1 MLVEHNLE
9 EVMRSCRRLIVLND
23 GRVIGDGAPQAV
35 MADAIVREAYVGSG
49 MRKPCSALKHL
60 NCGYGSVRAVHD
72 ASFDV
77 PAGSVFALLGP
88 NGAGK
93 TSTIMAIMGHVDIY
107 AGRIVFDDADIT
119 RRRAVDRV
127 DLGIA
132 LVPEGRQLFSDLTV
146 DENLTVG
153 GYARPLAH
161 DAAKR
166 DRVFGYF
173 PRLYER
179 RRQLAGSLSG
189 GEQQMLAIGRAL
201 MAEPR
206 LLLVDELS
214 LGLMPKMVDLCLDA
228 LMKLKDEGLEH
239 SSRRT
244 EYRPRSGCRRSGLRV
259 VFRCPGFFRNSGGG
273 ESGGLVVYGVSRRQ
287 RPTRVRRPPRS

>member
-1 MLVEHNLE
+1 MLKIE
-9 EVMRSCRRLIVLND
+9 
-23 GRVIGDGAPQAV
+23 
-35 MADAIVREAYVGSG
+35 
-49 MRKPCSALKHL
+49 HL
-60 NCGYGSVRAVHD
+60 NCGYGSVLAVHD
-72 ASFDV
+72 VSFGV

-93 TSTIMAIMGHVDIY
+93 TSTMMAIMGHVDIHG
-107 AGRIVFDDADIT
+107 GRILLDGVDIT
-119 RRRAVDRV
+119 RRSAVDRV
-127 DLGIA
+127 DMGIS

-153 GYARPLAH
+153 GYARPAAR

-166 DRVFGYF
+166 DRIFGYF
-173 PRLYER
+173 PRLSER

-214 LGLMPKMVDLCLDA
+214 LGLMPKMVDICLDV
-228 LMKLKDEGLEH
+228 LMRLKREGLTILLVEQNTARALDVADQVCVL
-239 SSRRT
+239 SSGTQMFQGTSAEARAAGSLFAT
-244 EYRPRSGCRRSGLRV
+244 
-259 VFRCPGFFRNSGGG
+259 FFGASA
-273 ESGGLVVYGVSRRQ
+273 
-287 RPTRVRRPPRS
+287 

>member
-1 MLVEHNLE
+1 ML
-9 EVMRSCRRLIVLND
+9 
-23 GRVIGDGAPQAV
+23 
-35 MADAIVREAYVGSG
+35 AIDH
-49 MRKPCSALKHL
+49 LK
-60 NCGYGSVRAVHD
+60 CGYGFVRAVHD
-72 ASFDV
+72 VSFDV
-77 PAGSVFALLGP
+77 PAASVLALLGP

-107 AGRIVFDDADIT
+107 AGRIVFDGADIT
-119 RRRAVDRV
+119 ARPAVGRV

-132 LVPEGRQLFSDLTV
+132 LVPEGRQLFSDLSV

-153 GYARPLAH
+153 GYARPRAR

-179 RRQLAGSLSG
+179 RTQLAGSLSG

-214 LGLMPKMVDLCLDA
+214 LGLMPKMVDLCLDVLIRLKRDGLGIVLVEQNTVRA
-228 LMKLKDEGLEH
+228 LDVADRVCVL
-239 SSRRT
+239 SS
-244 EYRPRSGCRRSGLRV
+244 GV
-259 VFRCPGFFRNSGGG
+259 QVFQGTAAEAKAAGSLFTAFLATGQQQP
-273 ESGGLVVYGVSRRQ
+273 L
-287 RPTRVRRPPRS
+287 T